1 MPSGKPGMS
10 QDTFDVSVVI
20 SFADD
25 EERVGRASRR
35 IAEHLRELGCRFEII
50 AVDEDSRDNSVAL
63 LSLLRASAPELQI
76 VVASRSDLGFAT
88 GARVAR
94 GRALWLLDAARADGP
109 YAPFG
114 WALRRVLSDQA
125 AVVDVDGR
133 FLVCRRT
140 KVWALLEHAR
150 GRGDTFARRLVRR
163 ARLRGLKV
171 ETPPHTAS
179 RTSGGGKRLARLLGT
194 LSSARFVRFRRSR
207 A

>member
-1 MPSGKPGMS
+1 MASSKPAMS

-25 EERVGRASRR
+25 EERVGRLSRR
-35 IAEHLRELGCRFEII
+35 IADHLRELGCKFEII

-76 VVASRSDLGFAT
+76 IIASRSDQGFAT

-94 GRALWLLDAARADGP
+94 GRALWFIDTERSDAP
-109 YAPFG
+109 FAPFG
-114 WALRRVLSDQA
+114 GALRRVLGDEA
-125 AVVDVDGR
+125 DVIDIEGR

-140 KVWALLEHAR
+140 KVWTLLEHAR
-150 GRGDTFARRLVRR
+150 GRGDVFSRRLIRR
-163 ARLRGLKV
+163 AKGRGLKV
-171 ETPPHTAS
+171 ETSDRPGGSKRIS
-179 RTSGGGKRLARLLGT
+179 RLIGSLT
-194 LSSARFVRFRRSR
+194 SARFSPFRRSR